1 MRISESLL
9 SFSLSSTLPTAYIY
23 SRKIRSTIYEFLLYY
38 FFLFDLLFGLKLAL
52 FHDLFPQQFS
62 RLVSPRRQQRIV
74 ENLNDRFVR
83 PRLDSYP
90 STVSFLELLNVAR
103 SCRNIAKNKPQ
114 RYRISRYARLDSF
127 PSSGANVLYI
137 QSRIVEQDGI

>member
-9 SFSLSSTLPTAYIY
+9 SFSLSSILPTAYIFTQD
-23 SRKIRSTIYEFLLYY
+23 SFDDFLLYY

-52 FHDLFPQQFS
+52 LRFTISFPTVLQ

>member
-1 MRISESLL
+1 MRIFFFPSLFLLLFLPRTYIHARFVRRFSSLL
-9 SFSLSSTLPTAYIY
+9 FLSVRFTVRIKARIVSRSLSPTV
-23 SRKIRSTIYEFLLYY
+23 L
-38 FFLFDLLFGLKLAL
+38 
-52 FHDLFPQQFS
+52 Q
-62 RLVSPRRQQRIV
+62 RLVSPRREQRIV

>member
-1 MRISESLL
+1 MRISFFPSLFLLLFLPRTYIHARFVRRFSSLL
-9 SFSLSSTLPTAYIY
+9 FLSVRFTVRIKARIVSRSLSPTV
-23 SRKIRSTIYEFLLYY
+23 L
-38 FFLFDLLFGLKLAL
+38 
-52 FHDLFPQQFS
+52 Q
-62 RLVSPRRQQRIV
+62 RLVSPRREQRIV
-74 ENLNDRFVR
+74 ENLNDRFR

>member
-1 MRISESLL
+1 MRISFFPSLFYSSYRVHIFTQD
-9 SFSLSSTLPTAYIY
+9 SFDD
-23 SRKIRSTIYEFLLYY
+23 FLLYY